1 MNLKYTLKTAVTG
14 LFSHKSRSIL
24 TILGIVIGIASIILI
39 MSLGQGAKDLI
50 VGEIRGQVGSR
61 VVEVRPGGK
70 PKGMTDFL
78 AVFSD
83 SLTQKDIDALKRKG
97 NVPNLSN
104 IMPMVFGS
112 VTLSYANEVRQVTL
126 YGMTEMGT
134 EMYDLKVETGRFL
147 EEDDVKSNASVV
159 IIGSKVRKELLK
171 NENEVIGQKIKIK
184 GRNFKIIGVMPEGGQ
199 SAFSFD
205 DAVMVPYTSAQQY
218 VLGYKYFQHVILE
231 ADTEANV
238 PKLVKDVTITIRDSH
253 NITDP
258 DKDDFSVTSM
268 IDAIKTMDTV
278 MNVLALLITSVAAI
292 SLVVGGVGIMNIM
305 LVSVTERTR
314 EIGLRKALGA
324 TDKDILMQFLFEAI
338 ILTVL
343 GGIIGIILGAGLSF
357 IVSIGIVKF
366 TAYKWVFSF
375 PIGGAIMGIIVS
387 SLVGLVFGIYPAN
400 QASKKSPMEAL
411 RYE

>member
-1 MNLKYTLKTAVTG
+1 MKLRHSIQTAVAG
-14 LFSHKSRSIL
+14 LTTHKSRSVL

-50 VGEIRGQVGSR
+50 LGEISGQVGSR
-61 VVEVRPGGK
+61 VVEIRPGGQ

-83 SLTQKDIDALKRKG
+83 SLTEKDIEALKRKG
-97 NVPNLSN
+97 NVPNLSS
-104 IMPMVFGS
+104 IMPMVFS
-112 VTLSYANEVRQVTL
+112 SETLSYGNEIRQATL
-126 YGMTEMGT
+126 YGMTELAT
-134 EMYDLKVETGRFL
+134 KMYDLKAETGRFL
-147 EEDDVKSNASVV
+147 EEDDVKSNASVAV
-159 IIGSKVRKELLK
+159 IGSKIKKELLK
-171 NENEVIGQKIKIK
+171 DETQVIGQKIKIK

-205 DAVMVPYTSAQQY
+205 DAIIVPYTSAQQY
-218 VLGYKYFQHVILE
+218 ILGYKYFQHVIVE

-238 PKLVKDVTITIRDSH
+238 PKLVKDVTITIRNSH

-258 DKDDFSVTSM
+258 EKDDFSVTSM
-268 IDAIKTMDTV
+268 IDAIKMMDTV
-278 MNVLALLITSVAAI
+278 MSVLALLITAVASI

-305 LVSVTERTR
+305 FVSVTERTR

-324 TDKDILMQFLFEAI
+324 TDRDILIQFLFEAV
-338 ILTVL
+338 ILTVI

-357 IVSIGIVKF
+357 IVSFGIVKF
-366 TAYKWVFSF
+366 TSYDWVFSF
-375 PIGGAIMGIIVS
+375 PIGAAITGIIVS
-387 SLVGLVFGIYPAN
+387 SAVGLIFGIYPARE
-400 QASKKSPMEAL
+400 ASKKSPMEAL